1 MKYSIFEQWMFY
13 AAGLTSTTN
22 PRYIIR
28 FHTMQNL
35 NRFLA
40 FIATH
45 TTSANEFNVQ
55 LLKIIRGMS
64 CSLDFINQNLEI
76 LPLIASIEADIKIA
90 TVHAQGEP
98 FIPWGVNHIRAPE
111 VWSRSTGK
119 RIKIGI
125 IDTGVDYSHPDLQH
139 SVYGGINLVQRHL
152 LPMDDNGHG
161 THIAGTIGAASQR
174 SGIIGVAPHGALH
187 AIKAFDYK
195 GSAFVSDIIQGIEWC
210 VQYRMDII
218 NMSFGMK
225 NHSKALEA
233 AVRNAVYSGKVL
245 VASSGNNGKI
255 NQMDY
260 PARFP
265 QTISVGATT
274 RSHKIA
280 AFSNRGHRIDIYAPG
295 DKIYST
301 WLRGKYNVMSGTSMA
316 TSHVTGVIALM
327 LAAKPGLSPKQIKL
341 MLQRNASALG
351 LKSKTTSSI
360 AGEVSASRTM
370 KSIIV

>member
-1 MKYSIFEQWMFY
+1 MKYSIFEQWMLY
-13 AAGLTSTTN
+13 AAGLTSTMK

-55 LLKIIRGMS
+55 LLKIICGMS

-187 AIKAFDYK
+187 AIKAFDYN

-210 VQYRMDII
+210 VQNRMDII

-233 AVRNAVYSGKVL
+233 AVRNTVYSGKVV

-265 QTISVGATT
+265 QTICVGATT

-280 AFSNRGHRIDIYAPG
+280 AFSNRGQRIDIYAPG